1 VTPPRDGYR
10 VGIGRC
16 AKCGAH
22 SAELF
27 TDGKG
32 AYFWLGRDADCGH
45 PQPRPSVTSGRV
57 REALRQQD
65 DKNSPI
71 GRFSRRFACGT
82 TLPSCTRYVLW
93 RRAIARRQARSTAG
107 AERLADF

>member
-1 VTPPRDGYR
+1 MTLPLHGYR

-32 AYFWLGRDADCGH
+32 TYFWQGRDADCGH

-57 REALRQQD
+57 RRALERRDKRQELTSQAVFAEIRMRD
-65 DKNSPI
+65 D
-71 GRFSRRFACGT
+71 
-82 TLPSCTRYVLW
+82 
-93 RRAIARRQARSTAG
+93 
-107 AERLADF
+107 